1 MNASYVT
8 RWDTLQEIVHSKHS
22 NSRRV
27 KKFHS
32 HAIEDD
38 DEDKEKK
45 NEDEDSNEEYVL
57 ISTLTGLVSHGS
69 DTWLVDSGAS
79 LHMTGYKY
87 YFQCLVQKGSPY
99 KVNLGGDYQYPIKG
113 MGESFYKLDYQCP
126 KIEE

>member
-1 MNASYVT
+1 MLPMPQDGT
-8 RWDTLQEIVHSKHS
+8 HC
-22 NSRRV
+22 
-27 KKFHS
+27 KKFS
-32 HAIEDD
+32 TQSITIQEGLRSSIPMQLNMMTL
-38 DEDKEKK
+38 KKRK

-69 DTWLVDSGAS
+69 DTWLGDSGAS
-79 LHMTGYKY
+79 IHMTGYKY

-126 KIEE
+126 RIEE